1 MGGFQV
7 TTKDDIEP
15 KAEYFDRKVTIEQPT
30 NTPNVPADGGVT
42 PGWTNIFPGTVWVHM
57 EPWKGR
63 EIFFAQQVYPNAYSR
78 VVLRY
83 RKTVNITPT
92 QRMRY
97 KSKIY
102 NIRWVG
108 VPAEARKVI
117 ELLVEELQAKGSVA

>member
-30 NTPNVPADGGVT
+30 NTSDGQGGLV
-42 PGWTNIFPGTVWVHM
+42 PGWSNVFAGTVWVHM

-78 VVLRY
+78 VLLRY
-83 RKTVNITPT
+83 RKTVNITPAM
-92 QRMRY
+92 RIRY
-97 KSKIY
+97 KSKTY